1 VSSPGDVLPE
11 RHRASQ
17 VIERLARRFSSVL
30 SLEPIFWEW
39 KALTADEHFQKN
51 IDAPSTTDLVV
62 MILWSKLGTPLP
74 KQEFAGRITEKQV
87 TGTEWEFE
95 DAIGGYRENGRPT
108 MLVYIK
114 EAPVNA
120 TFDDPDDPR
129 LDEIR
134 EHKRRLNSFLKEW
147 FWDKEEAAYKGSKRE
162 FANTSIFEEM
172 LERHLED
179 KLQQFVE
186 EGASVS
192 HAGHWHRGSP
202 FRGLQPFD
210 VDHADIFFGRTRARN
225 ELREM
230 LVAQAD
236 RGLAFIAV
244 VGASGSGK
252 SSLVRA
258 GLIPDLLLPG
268 MVPEVELVRHA
279 ILRPR
284 DEDANPLAA
293 LASALISALPELK
306 SLGYTRQVLEELIAD
321 SKAKATLPIT
331 QGLTAA
337 RQTAQLPES
346 AHARLLI
353 VIDQL
358 EELFTLPIAEKT
370 MRGFV
375 NALDNFARSSEAW
388 VVATLRTDFIPRL
401 AQDAK
406 LAELARGTGTFLLS
420 PPTSE
425 ELGQIILRPAEAA
438 GVEYET
444 DILTGRR
451 LDEELRRAAGN
462 NPGALP
468 LLEYLLERL
477 WQERDENGRL
487 TFGAYKRLGGL
498 EGAIGQRAEELFSS
512 LPEPVQ
518 KALPEVLRALV
529 TITWSEGKLAATS
542 KTAALSSFAEGTP
555 ARQLIEALQ
564 APEARLLVIDEDR
577 LRVAHE
583 ALLVHWERAARQIA
597 EDERDL
603 RTRDRIE
610 REAAEWQQASG
621 EDGLLIPSGVRLSD
635 AEDLLE
641 RRETELSAAVRHYI
655 KASVRSHREQQEREL
670 ELERERRIEAEQRTI
685 RAEVAEKRAVAERN
699 YARADRNRA
708 IARRVALQQTR
719 PDRESYESL
728 LIQRAQEF
736 ETLADELWY
745 GAHALERKLGPLV
758 TQSQSGK
765 AVAGIRPGLFDVDVI
780 IAPPY
785 QSGCF
790 IVRYGNPVSPCLLI
804 AEGGGHFSYPKG
816 LKARLTELRK
826 KAASDAPLE
835 VELAL
840 VTHYDTDSVAG
851 IACLLEDLKEAHDAG
866 LSPLVKIKS
875 VWFNHFFPENMDL
888 PKKRSGARKTGPKE
902 QIPRLASQLGI
913 GVNEPFDY
921 FVMPS
926 EHGPTRVTLADGMTA
941 TVVAPD
947 ASWLRKWYQ
956 KWRNEAEKW
965 GGDERDLVKDTS
977 LGATEASSLDEAVL
991 AISEGFSSPQIE
1003 LLRAAEDFF
1012 ELPPPPKSDKSLAN
1026 QSSIVSLFEFGGR
1039 RMLICGDSR
1048 SDHISLG
1055 LSQAGLLTRD
1065 DRLHLDVM
1073 QVPHYG
1079 SHRNITPEFLAQV
1092 TADHYVITPN
1102 YMFNLPDD
1110 ESLEMIVSARGD
1122 AQYTIHLPTLA
1133 ALTWLDSTKWTP
1145 LLRER
1150 VVFHDNPTF
1159 TISVS

>member
-1 VSSPGDVLPE
+1 MSSPGDVLPE
-11 RHRASQ
+11 RHRAGQ
-17 VIERLARRFSSVL
+17 VIKRLARRFSSVL

-62 MILWSKLGTPLP
+62 MILWSKLGTQLP

-95 DAIGGYRENGRPT
+95 DAIAGYREKQRPT

-147 FWDKEEAAYKGSKRE
+147 FWDKEEDAYKGSKRE

-293 LASALISALPELK
+293 LASALMSALPELK

-331 QGLTAA
+331 QGLAAA
-337 RQTAQLPES
+337 RQSAQLPES
-346 AHARLLI
+346 AQARLLI

-358 EELFTLPIAEKT
+358 EELFTLPIPKNT

-375 NALDNFARSSEAW
+375 NALDNFARSSLAW

-401 AQDAK
+401 AQDTK

-420 PPTSE
+420 PPTPE

-444 DILTGRR
+444 DLVTDLR

-487 TFGAYKRLGGL
+487 TFDAYKRLGGL
-498 EGAIGQRAEELFSS
+498 EGAIGQRAEELFSK
-512 LPEPVQ
+512 LPEQVQ

-529 TITWSEGKLAATS
+529 TITWSDGKLATTS
-542 KTAALSSFAEGTP
+542 KTATLSSFAEGTP
-555 ARQLIEALQ
+555 ARQLIDALQ
-564 APEARLLVIDEDR
+564 AAEARLLVVDEDR

-583 ALLVHWERAARQIA
+583 ALLVHWERAAKQII

-610 REAAEWQQASG
+610 REAAEWQQARG
-621 EDGLLIPSGVRLSD
+621 KTKAGLLIPSGVRLSG

-641 RRETELSAAVRHYI
+641 RRGTELTPLVRDYI
-655 KASVRSHREQQEREL
+655 DASVRSHREQQEHEL
-670 ELERERRIEAEQRTI
+670 TLERERRVEAEQRTI
-685 RAEVAEKRAVAERN
+685 RAERAVAERN

-708 IARRVALQQTR
+708 IAMRVALQQTR
-719 PDRESYESL
+719 PDRERYKLL
-728 LIQRAQEF
+728 LIERAKEF
-736 ETLADELWY
+736 ESLADELWDN
-745 GAHALERKLGPLV
+745 AHALEQKLGPLA
-758 TQSQSGK
+758 TQSKSGK
-765 AVAGIRPGLFDVDVI
+765 AMAEILPGLFDVDVI

-790 IVRYGNPVSPCLLI
+790 IVRYGNPVSPCFLLV
-804 AEGGGHFSYPKG
+804 EGGDRASYKQG

-826 KAASDAPLE
+826 QAESDAPLD
-835 VELAL
+835 VELAV
-840 VTHYDTDSVAG
+840 VTHYDMDRVAG
-851 IACLLEDLKEAHDAG
+851 IASLLHDLREAREAA
-866 LSPLVKIKS
+866 LPPLVKIKS
-875 VWFNHFFPENMDL
+875 VWFNHFFPENMDQSKKQDAAPWIA
-888 PKKRSGARKTGPKE
+888 PKG
-902 QIPRLASQLGI
+902 QIPHLAVQLGI

-941 TVVAPD
+941 TVIAPD

-965 GGDERDLVKDTS
+965 GGDEDDLVKQTS

-991 AISEGFSSPQIE
+991 AISEGFSSPQVE
-1003 LLRAAEDFF
+1003 LLRAVDSFA
-1012 ELPPPPKSDKSLAN
+1012 LSAPAKSDKSVAN
-1026 QSSIVSLFEFGGR
+1026 QSSIVSLFEFRDR
-1039 RMLICGDSR
+1039 RMLVCGDSR
-1048 SDHISLG
+1048 CDHISLG
-1055 LSQAGLLTRD
+1055 LSQAGLLPRD
-1065 DRLHLDVM
+1065 GRLHLDVM

-1079 SHRNITPEFLAQV
+1079 SARNLTPEFLKRV
-1092 TADHYVITPN
+1092 TADHYVITPASR
-1102 YMFNLPDD
+1102 FNLPDD

-1122 AQYTIHLPTLA
+1122 TQYSIHLPALA
-1133 ALTWLDSTKWTP
+1133 ALTWLDSTKWSP
-1145 LLRER
+1145 LLRDR
-1150 VVFHDNPTF
+1150 VVFHDKPTF
-1159 TISVS
+1159 TISL